1 MSNHTQT
8 IRAFIAVE
16 LPLTV
21 RALLMTVQGEL
32 RESMGGAAEAVKWV
46 RPEST
51 HLTLQFL
58 GDVHGEQL
66 AAIQQG
72 IERACVGVM
81 AMSLNLGGLGVFPNP
96 RWPRVVIMW
105 AGMRGGGEDARKLPR
120 LQEAVARQMEPLGFK
135 PDKSFQPHLTLG
147 RVRGTLSSGDLEALN
162 GALRFPQEHPMFE
175 TMFKVGSVSLM
186 RSDLQPGGAVYTR
199 LAHVELGRQA

>member
-1 MSNHTQT
+1 MSDHTLT
-8 IRAFIAVE
+8 IRAFIAIE
-16 LPLTV
+16 LPPIV
-21 RALLMTVQGEL
+21 RALLTTIQMEL
-32 RESMGGAAEAVKWV
+32 RESMGGAEGAVKWV

-72 IERACVGVM
+72 IERACVGVT

-105 AGMRGGGEDARKLPR
+105 AGMRGGGEDARRLRR
-120 LQEAVARQMEPLGFK
+120 LQEAIAGQMEPLRFK
-135 PDKSFQPHLTLG
+135 PDKAFKPHLTLG
-147 RVRGTLSSGDLEALN
+147 RVRGTLSSGDLEAIS

-175 TMFKVGSVSLM
+175 TIFEVSSVSLM